1 MNELW
6 ALPFDMAEQVL
17 AELALA
23 KTKPQALVEGF
34 PERKARG
41 YELVGGVAV
50 IPVSGAIVREQGWYG
65 TGQDAVSSALKAAL
79 ADPSA
84 RAILLDINS
93 PGGVVAGTKELADA
107 IAEARTKKRCAAYAN
122 GLCASAAY
130 WLASATGTVYAPLT
144 ATVGSIGVIM
154 TITNYAKLEEK
165 WGISTVTITGGKWKA
180 AGQGGELT
188 DEERRYF
195 QERINTL
202 HQIFKADVGR
212 HMGLTADPQLWGEA
226 QLLLAQPA
234 RELGLVT
241 DIVRDRDAAI
251 RKLAVEAQMTREEL
265 AAQSPE
271 LVDALLAEGRLKA
284 EAENKANMDKA
295 AADAVPDCL
304 RAAELDRLQQG
315 QSQKRRRRGQWR
327 QVMHGRPSSASFN
340 WFLKVFGNTAAV
352 PVWALCALTAALH
365 GCGSSGAL
373 TSVPPAPMTP
383 GAIIT
388 EAWAY
393 EENGRWEQVEGE
405 WIHLPANEGAELLL
419 WIEHAE
425 GICR

>member
-6 ALPFDMAEQVL
+6 ALPFEMAEQVL
-17 AELALA
+17 SDLASA
-23 KTKPQALVEGF
+23 KEVSQSSFGEAFGKG
-34 PERKARG
+34 RSG

-50 IPVSGAIVREQGWYG
+50 IPVTGPIVREQGWYG
-65 TGQDAVSSALKAAL
+65 VGQDAVASSLKAAL

-84 RAILLDINS
+84 RAILFDITS

-107 IAEARTKKRCAAYAN
+107 IAEARTKKHCAAYAN
-122 GLCASAAY
+122 GLCASAGY

-295 AADAVPDCL
+295 AADAVVKAVAGDETASRVETTLNTL
-304 RAAELDRLQQG
+304 RATGMSAEQIATVAPLLAKAEAPVHENAEAKTRAGILARLQNVHQNPVAASPG
-315 QSQKRRRRGQWR
+315 TVPTATTKSPLLADAERR
-327 QVMHGRPSSASFN
+327 
-340 WFLKVFGNTAAV
+340 
-352 PVWALCALTAALH
+352 
-365 GCGSSGAL
+365 
-373 TSVPPAPMTP
+373 
-383 GAIIT
+383 
-388 EAWAY
+388 
-393 EENGRWEQVEGE
+393 
-405 WIHLPANEGAELLL
+405 AEV
-419 WIEHAE
+419 AK
-425 GICR
+425 

>member
-144 ATVGSIGVIM
+144 ATVGSVGVIM
-154 TITNYAKLEEK
+154 SVANYSKLNEK
-165 WGISTVTITGGKWKA
+165 WGVSYTYITGGKWKA
-180 AGQGGELT
+180 VGNGDTPLT
-188 DEERRYF
+188 DEERQYL
-195 QERINTL
+195 QERITAL

-295 AADAVPDCL
+295 AADAV
-304 RAAELDRLQQG
+304 A
-315 QSQKRRRRGQWR
+315 
-327 QVMHGRPSSASFN
+327 
-340 WFLKVFGNTAAV
+340 
-352 PVWALCALTAALH
+352 
-365 GCGSSGAL
+365 GAL
-373 TSVPPAPMTP
+373 AVVKAVAGDETASRVETTLNTFRATGMSAEQIATVAPLLAKAEAPVHENAEAKTRADILAGLQNVHQNPVAASPGTVPTATTKSPLLAD
-383 GAIIT
+383 
-388 EAWAY
+388 
-393 EENGRWEQVEGE
+393 
-405 WIHLPANEGAELLL
+405 AERR
-419 WIEHAE
+419 AE
-425 GICR
+425 VAK